1 MTSED
6 KIDVLRDRLQKVEA
20 ELMYVR
26 QLRPLLDNGNGWS
39 TAISFELMSEYAIKW
54 MQQEGL
60 FK

>member
-6 KIDVLRDRLQKVEA
+6 KIDTLRDRLQKVEA
-20 ELMYVR
+20 ELLYVR
-26 QLRPLLDNGNGWS
+26 QLRPLLDNGNGW